1 MMKPQSTVTFHKPLS
16 PLTGQT
22 QTNVSC
28 YTADTKNVTC
38 YRTDTKQCHR
48 LQGRHKP
55 LSPVTGQTQTTLIG
69 CRKETNHCHQ
79 LQSRHKPLSPV
90 TGQTLT
96 TVTFYRADTKQCHL
110 LQGRHKAMLPVTG
123 QTQTNDT
130 GYRTDTRT
138 NVIGNK
144 ADIQPTFSYL
154 LINIGLNTIIPIQ
167 ILCLW
172 GIINSKFNMFH
183 LELV

>member
-28 YTADTKNVTC
+28 YRADTKNVTC
-38 YRTDTKQCHR
+38 YRTDTNQCHR
-48 LQGRHKP
+48 LQERNKP
-55 LSPVTGQTQTTLIG
+55 LSPVTGQTQTTVTG
-69 CRKETNHCHQ
+69 YRTDTNH
-79 LQSRHKPLSPV
+79 
-90 TGQTLT
+90 
-96 TVTFYRADTKQCHL
+96 CHL
-110 LQGRHKAMLPVTG
+110 LQGRHKAMSPVTG

-130 GYRTDTRT
+130 GYRTDIRT
-138 NVIGNK
+138 NVTGNK
-144 ADIQPTFSYL
+144 ADIDPTFSYP
-154 LINIGLNTIIPIQ
+154 LINIGLNTVTPIQ